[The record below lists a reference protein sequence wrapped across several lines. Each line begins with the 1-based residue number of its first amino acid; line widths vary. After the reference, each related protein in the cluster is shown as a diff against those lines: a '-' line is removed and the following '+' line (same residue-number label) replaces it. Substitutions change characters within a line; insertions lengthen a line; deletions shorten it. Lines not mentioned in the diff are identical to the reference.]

1 MKLFNDNK
9 KTKKKHNALTDE
21 SANYSRT
28 LVLNPN
34 SRPVLKVVKLW
45 NSTLFSPRGHFLRN
59 PGKVVLIKPNNM
71 EIAGEMVVKFY
82 SLPIENLFITFF
94 TDQSPCIQ
102 IQSVKFNVPLLYRQ
116 IYNKNIL
123 LGIKG
128 RGGWGGSRKKTTS
141 ALIFFLLTL
150 ICFYSE
156 RAKSMKNSVFFYQIN
171 FNNRFY

>member
-1 MKLFNDNK
+1 M
-9 KTKKKHNALTDE
+9 
-21 SANYSRT
+21 
-28 LVLNPN
+28 
-34 SRPVLKVVKLW
+34 W

-128 RGGWGGSRKKTTS
+128 RGGGSGKKTTS
-141 ALIFFLLTL
+141 ALIFSSQTL

-156 RAKSMKNSVFFYQIN
+156 RAKSMKRQSPKITAIFKNYDNSGIY
-171 FNNRFY
+171 